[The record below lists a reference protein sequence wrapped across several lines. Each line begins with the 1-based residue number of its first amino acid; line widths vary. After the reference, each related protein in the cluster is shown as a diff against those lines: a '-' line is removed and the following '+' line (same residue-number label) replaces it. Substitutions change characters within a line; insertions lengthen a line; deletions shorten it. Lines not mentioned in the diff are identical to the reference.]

1 MTNYYLKKENTVIKF
16 FEPRYR
22 AFLKRM
28 AKVNGVTY
36 KELIEFSNS
45 DDEIRKNLEKKFFKI
60 LDLEWKEQA

>member
-1 MTNYYLKKENTVIKF
+1 
-16 FEPRYR
+16 
-22 AFLKRM
+22 M

-45 DDEIRKNLEKKFFKI
+45 DDELRKNLEKKFFKI